1 MKKHETQKKN
11 VNNDNIE
18 YNSKLFTFFF
28 YFLNMSRCSQYL
40 YFIDTFGLTEGVN
53 VGDVGAITIY
63 REQYGGTVHLFIGTR
78 RSPDKITSMSLL
90 TNYNHNANY

>member
-1 MKKHETQKKN
+1 MKKHEIQKKN

-40 YFIDTFGLTEGVN
+40 YFIDTFGLTEGEN
-53 VGDVGAITIY
+53 VGDA
-63 REQYGGTVHLFIGTR
+63 
-78 RSPDKITSMSLL
+78 
-90 TNYNHNANY
+90 